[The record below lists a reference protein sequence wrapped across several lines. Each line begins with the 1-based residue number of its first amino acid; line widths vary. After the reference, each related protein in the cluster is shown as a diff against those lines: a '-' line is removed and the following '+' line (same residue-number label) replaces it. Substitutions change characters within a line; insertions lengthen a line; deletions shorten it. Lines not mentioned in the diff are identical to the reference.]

1 MFQQARP
8 IFPAGKSET
17 MNTFAVFRA
26 RIPSLVGARLHI
38 TAAYFYR
45 VSVNGRFLA
54 FGPARAAKGYAREDV
69 LDLSACHLPGGNVV
83 TVEVAGYYNRS
94 LSTVFQ
100 PSYLLAEIE
109 ADGAVLAATG
119 RDFEAFLPAT
129 KIREV
134 ERYSYQRHFSEV
146 WDLTA
151 DPLGKAVPVEE
162 VAAPQVLDRVA
173 PYPHYGDVLLPGASC
188 RGKLV
193 YDETLPVQS
202 NFYSGGGISERWG
215 CFSAE
220 QIVYRPYGWIQS
232 HRQEKT
238 ADAVAFPFTLR
249 AGEYAVLDFSRIET
263 GFLHLLA
270 SSAEGADLAVGF
282 SEDGAPDRFAY
293 TNIHAHNALE
303 VILPAGETDFLSF
316 EPYTVRYA
324 IVAVKSGSVTLRR
337 FGVKTFEHDT
347 SGVKIP
353 PIADPTLK
361 SIYRAAVR
369 TFAHNAVDIFTDC
382 PSRERAGWLCD
393 SYFTSK
399 VEYALFGSSPVES
412 AFLENYRLFRND
424 GDQLLPDGAIPMCYP
439 SDLEDPGKC
448 KFIPQWAMW
457 FLVELEEH
465 LNRRAPGADREAFRP
480 VVEGL
485 LSFFARHENADGLLE
500 KLPSWNFV
508 EWSDANK
515 WTQDVNYPTNF
526 LYAQVLESCYRMF
539 GNVTL
544 HEKAAHVRKVT
555 AEQAFDGRVF
565 LDHAVRDENGVLVRQ
580 PHCSEAGQYYAIL
593 FGDVDLADPKYA
605 ELRRLVLHVFGPV
618 RKEEIP
624 EIIPINAFIG
634 AYLRL
639 EALLKLKE
647 YDLLLSD
654 ISEFFGQ
661 MDRDTGTLWEYRERK
676 GSRDHGFA
684 SYALVA
690 MTEALKATG
699 RL

>member
-1 MFQQARP
+1 MFRQARP
-8 IFPAGKSET
+8 IFPAGKSEA

-26 RIPSLVGARLHI
+26 RVPSLVGARLHI

-45 VSVNGRFLA
+45 ASVNGRFLA
-54 FGPARAAKGYAREDV
+54 FGPARAAKDYAREDI
-69 LDLSACHLPGGNVV
+69 LDLSDFHAPGGNVV
-83 TVEVAGYYNRS
+83 TIEVAGYYCHS

-100 PSYLLAEIE
+100 PSYLQAEIE
-109 ADGAVLAATG
+109 ANGVVLAATG

-162 VAAPQVLDRVA
+162 ISALRILDRVA
-173 PYPHYGDVLLPGASC
+173 PYPHYGDVLLPGASS
-188 RGKLV
+188 RGKLT
-193 YDETLPVQS
+193 YDESLPVRD
-202 NFYSGGGISERWG
+202 NVYSGNASDRWG
-215 CFSAE
+215 SFGADR
-220 QIVYRPYGWIQS
+220 VRHRPFGWIRS
-232 HRQEKT
+232 HRQERT
-238 ADAVAFPFTLR
+238 ADAVAFPHTLA
-249 AGEYAVLDFSRIET
+249 AGEYAIFDFSRIET
-263 GFLHLLA
+263 GFLRLLA
-270 SSAEGADLAVGF
+270 SSVGGADLAVGF

-293 TNIHAHNALE
+293 TDTHARNALE

-316 EPYTVRYA
+316 EPYAVRYA
-324 IVAVKSGSVTLRR
+324 IVAVKSGSVTLRG
-337 FGVKTFEHDT
+337 FGMKTFEHDT
-347 SGVKIP
+347 TAVTIP
-353 PIADPTLK
+353 PIADPTLQ

-369 TFAHNAVDIFTDC
+369 TFAHNAVDILMDC

-393 SYFTSK
+393 SYFTGK
-399 VEYALFGSSPVES
+399 VEYALFGKVPVEA

-439 SDLEDPGKC
+439 SDPEDPGRC
-448 KFIPQWAMW
+448 KFIPQWTMW
-457 FLVELEEH
+457 FLLELEEY
-465 LNRRAPGADREAFRP
+465 LNRRAPGSDREAFRP

-485 LSFFARHENADGLLE
+485 LSFFARCENADGLLE

-526 LYAQVLESCYRMF
+526 LYARALESCYRIY
-539 GNVTL
+539 GDL
-544 HEKAAHVRKVT
+544 SLLEKAAHVRKVT
-555 AEQAFDGRVF
+555 VDQSFDGRVF

-580 PHCSEAGQYYAIL
+580 PHCSEVGQYYAIL
-593 FGDVDLADPKYA
+593 FGGVDLADPKYA
-605 ELRRLVLHVFGPV
+605 ELRRLVLHVFGPD

-624 EIIPINAFIG
+624 EIIPVNAFIG
-634 AYLRL
+634 VYLRL
-639 EALLKLKE
+639 EALLRLKK

-654 ISEFFGQ
+654 VSNFFGQ
-661 MDRDTGTLWEYRERK
+661 MDRDTGTLWESRERV

>member
-1 MFQQARP
+1 MFQIAKP

-17 MNTFAVFRA
+17 LNAFAVFRA
-26 RIPSLVGARLHI
+26 RVPSLVGARLHI
-38 TAAYFYR
+38 TSAYFYR

-54 FGPARAAKGYAREDV
+54 FGPARAAKGYAREDILELGACAPADENTV
-69 LDLSACHLPGGNVV
+69 L
-83 TVEVAGYYNRS
+83 VEVAGYHNRS
-94 LSTVFQ
+94 LSTVYQ

-129 KIREV
+129 RIREV

-151 DPLGKAVPVEE
+151 DPLGAPVPVDP
-162 VAAPQVLDRVA
+162 VPAPQILDRVA
-173 PYPHYGDVLLPGASC
+173 PYPHYGDIPLPSASSRGVLVP
-188 RGKLV
+188 
-193 YDETLPVQS
+193 DESLPVHS
-202 NFYSGGGISERWG
+202 NYYSGGSISERWG
-215 CFSAE
+215 SFPPE
-220 QIVYRPYGWIQS
+220 QIAYRPYGWIQS
-232 HRQEKT
+232 HRQDRT
-238 ADAVAFPFTLR
+238 AGVSPFPFRLG
-249 AGEYAVLDFSRIET
+249 AGEYAILDFSRIET
-263 GFLHLLA
+263 GFLRLLA
-270 SSAEGADLAVGF
+270 SSAAGADLAVGF
-282 SEDGAPDRFAY
+282 SEDGSPDLFAY
-293 TNIHAHNALE
+293 TNMHAHNALE

-324 IVAVKSGSVTLRR
+324 IVAVKSGSVTLRG

-347 SGVKIP
+347 SAVVIP
-353 PIADPTLK
+353 PISDPTLK

-393 SYFTSK
+393 SYFTGK
-399 VEYALFGSSPVES
+399 VEYALFGASPVES

-424 GDQLLPDGAIPMCYP
+424 GDQRLPDGAIPMCYP
-439 SDLEDPGKC
+439 ADLEDPGKC

-457 FLVELEEH
+457 FLVELEEY
-465 LNRRAPGADREAFRP
+465 LNFRAPAADREAFRP

-485 LSFFARHENADGLLE
+485 LSFFRRHENADGLLE

-508 EWSDANK
+508 EWSEANN

-526 LYAQVLESCYRMF
+526 LYAQVLESCSRIYGDAELLSRAAR
-539 GNVTL
+539 VR
-544 HEKAAHVRKVT
+544 KAA
-555 AEQAFDGRVF
+555 AAQAFDGRVF
-565 LDHAVRDENGVLVRQ
+565 LDHALRDENGVLVRQ

-593 FGDVDLADPKYA
+593 FGGLDLTDPKYA
-605 ELRRLVLHVFGPV
+605 ELLRLVKHVFGPI

-624 EIIPINAFIG
+624 SIIPINAFIG
-634 AYLRL
+634 VYLRL

-654 ISEFFGQ
+654 IAAFFGQ